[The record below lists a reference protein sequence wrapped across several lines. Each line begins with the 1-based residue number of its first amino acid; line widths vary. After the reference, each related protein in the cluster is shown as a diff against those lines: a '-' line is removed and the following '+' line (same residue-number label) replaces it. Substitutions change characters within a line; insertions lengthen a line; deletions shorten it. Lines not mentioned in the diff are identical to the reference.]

1 MTEIS
6 EGVIS
11 SLKSEYLSILILI
24 VAWILINAA
33 AIWFA
38 DKKKLGFGIAV
49 IFAYVRFFGTIAA
62 VVILCVIRPIWILV
76 RDRSEF
82 LNVKPVILCVLCI
95 TALLLPAVIS
105 VFVLLFGKKI
115 MERREYRREHE
126 GKDMYTVE
134 PADYKSAGDFKREL
148 DARGLFYS
156 DDYKSLLMQ
165 INGRYQDFSR
175 GVYGFNFFPPATITT
190 LRSEEYEDAEF
201 KNKAIHPDSETKAP
215 AYLYNVMLFRPEGSD
230 KLQYVPFEYTR
241 HQRYPQKNDP
251 IYTEF
256 FVISRIAYVDGDIYA
271 IIGVGESKVIE
282 EHFGMFSRPYYMVLS
297 EKKNITTYFEGK
309 YFPYGALHIETNGFK
324 MQPNTRE
331 ESYGYPM
338 KPVNYPV
345 RVVRR
350 LDVDAINNVAAEL
363 MEGVLKD
370 VGADDSKK

>member
-115 MERREYRREHE
+115 MDTRERTCIRWNLPIISLQ
-126 GKDMYTVE
+126 GISKGSWM
-134 PADYKSAGDFKREL
+134 PGDF
-148 DARGLFYS
+148 S
-156 DDYKSLLMQ
+156 
-165 INGRYQDFSR
+165 I
-175 GVYGFNFFPPATITT
+175 
-190 LRSEEYEDAEF
+190 
-201 KNKAIHPDSETKAP
+201 
-215 AYLYNVMLFRPEGSD
+215 VM
-230 KLQYVPFEYTR
+230 
-241 HQRYPQKNDP
+241 
-251 IYTEF
+251 I
-256 FVISRIAYVDGDIYA
+256 ISRC
-271 IIGVGESKVIE
+271 
-282 EHFGMFSRPYYMVLS
+282 
-297 EKKNITTYFEGK
+297 
-309 YFPYGALHIETNGFK
+309 
-324 MQPNTRE
+324 
-331 ESYGYPM
+331 
-338 KPVNYPV
+338 
-345 RVVRR
+345 
-350 LDVDAINNVAAEL
+350 
-363 MEGVLKD
+363 
-370 VGADDSKK
+370 

>member
-49 IFAYVRFFGTIAA
+49 IFAYVRFCGTIAA

-148 DARGLFYS
+148 DSRGLFYS
-156 DDYKSLLMQ
+156 DDYKPLLMQ
-165 INGRYQDFSR
+165 IN
-175 GVYGFNFFPPATITT
+175 
-190 LRSEEYEDAEF
+190 
-201 KNKAIHPDSETKAP
+201 
-215 AYLYNVMLFRPEGSD
+215 
-230 KLQYVPFEYTR
+230 
-241 HQRYPQKNDP
+241 
-251 IYTEF
+251 
-256 FVISRIAYVDGDIYA
+256 
-271 IIGVGESKVIE
+271 
-282 EHFGMFSRPYYMVLS
+282 
-297 EKKNITTYFEGK
+297 
-309 YFPYGALHIETNGFK
+309 
-324 MQPNTRE
+324 
-331 ESYGYPM
+331 
-338 KPVNYPV
+338 
-345 RVVRR
+345 
-350 LDVDAINNVAAEL
+350 
-363 MEGVLKD
+363 
-370 VGADDSKK
+370 